1 MAHRRY
7 KYWYAGDGCK
17 YWTTGR
23 TLSTGPDASMAQ
35 AKTVFDEA
43 IAYRNH
49 PSPVRLLVP

>member
-1 MAHRRY
+1 MARRRY
-7 KYWYAGDGCK
+7 KYWYAGDGRK